1 MAIVIRSGGGLERGL
16 VRRRRCR
23 EGRGLDSREAS
34 EPWLKP
40 GKAAPRGRA
49 YARASPARWW
59 LACTPCMMPE
69 HLPRLS
75 LDSDMGLRNFSLA
88 KVLW

>member
-16 VRRRRCR
+16 VAG
-23 EGRGLDSREAS
+23 EDAGRAEDWTHGKRASGGLE
-34 EPWLKP
+34 P
-40 GKAAPRGRA
+40 GKAAPRGRGLHARLA

-69 HLPRLS
+69 HLPRL
-75 LDSDMGLRNFSLA
+75 
-88 KVLW
+88 

>member
-34 EPWLKP
+34 EPWLRTGEGGTAGSCICP
-40 GKAAPRGRA
+40 SISGAVVACMHA
-49 YARASPARWW
+49 LHDARASPS
-59 LACTPCMMPE
+59 T
-69 HLPRLS
+69 LPRL
-75 LDSDMGLRNFSLA
+75 
-88 KVLW
+88 